1 MLSRI
6 QIGKLLLLMLVF
18 LCVVQLTTSGVAFSL
33 FRGTMGDVDRL
44 NRIAVRKAEHANET
58 TVRLMDARINLSR
71 YMTRVLRTNEPK
83 PEILEHAR
91 KQLAAADAAME
102 RYGKVGADA
111 GQEEALDHAFVDQF
125 KAYRGALGEL
135 VAFLEAGKVQEF
147 LDQPTQKFQDSYIA
161 ARDAA
166 AHHAR
171 ETGEA
176 AWTGAQQRFQLFSVL
191 AGIFAVGSV
200 ALAMWFRF
208 VSSRLIVHPILRIVR
223 AVERSAA
230 GDLTA
235 EIAIDSGNEIG
246 RLATAV
252 EKMQGGLAR
261 IVGSVRVSSDS
272 IATASSEIAAGNAD
286 LSQRTENQASALQQ
300 TAASMDELAVTVT
313 ANADNAR
320 HADVLAREAD
330 ALASRGGEAVKAVVL
345 AMKGI
350 SQSSAEIG
358 EIIGTID
365 SIAFQTNIL
374 ALNAAV
380 EAARAGE
387 QGRGFAVVA
396 GEVRTLAQRSAEA
409 AKQIKTLVS
418 TSIDRVSAG
427 TAQVDSAGETMG
439 EVVQSIR
446 RVTAIVGEISTASTE
461 QSAGVSQI
469 GQAVSQMDE
478 STQRNAA
485 LVEESAA
492 AADSLRSQAQD
503 LVKTVAQFRLKETR

>member
-18 LCVVQLTTSGVAFSL
+18 LCAVQLTTSGVAFSL
-33 FRGTMGDVDRL
+33 FRGTMGDVGRL
-44 NRIAVRKAEHANET
+44 NRLAVDKAEHANEM
-58 TVRLMDARINLSR
+58 TVRLMDSRINLSR

-83 PEILEHAR
+83 PEILEHVL
-91 KQLAAADAAME
+91 KQLAAADAAKE
-102 RYGKVGADA
+102 KYASVGSEP
-111 GQEEALDHAFVDQF
+111 GEEQQLDQAFLDQF
-125 KAYRGALGEL
+125 KVYRGALNEL
-135 VAFLEAGKVQEF
+135 VGFLQAGNVQQF
-147 LDQPTQKFQDSYIA
+147 LDQPTQKYQDSYIA

-166 AHHAR
+166 ALHAR
-171 ETGEA
+171 ETGKA
-176 AWTGAQQRFQLFSVL
+176 AWRDAQQRFELFSVL
-191 AGIFAVGSV
+191 AGVFAIGSI
-200 ALAMWFRF
+200 ALALGFRAM
-208 VSSRLIVHPILRIVR
+208 SSRLIVHPILRIVH

-235 EIAIDSGNEIG
+235 EISVDSSNEIG
-246 RLATAV
+246 RLAAAV
-252 EKMQGGLAR
+252 EKMQGGLAN
-261 IVGSVRVSSDS
+261 IVGSVRLSSDS

-286 LSQRTENQASALQQ
+286 LSQRTESQASALAE
-300 TAASMDELAVTVT
+300 TAASMDEFAATVS
-313 ANADNAR
+313 ANADNAKR
-320 HADVLAREAD
+320 ANELAVEAD
-330 ALASRGGEAVKAVVL
+330 ALASRGGEAMKAVVV

-350 SQSSAEIG
+350 SQSSSEIG

-418 TSIDRVSAG
+418 TSIERVSAG

-446 RVTAIVGEISTASTE
+446 RVTAIVGEISTASSE

-492 AADSLRSQAQD
+492 AAASLRGQAQE
-503 LVKTVAQFRLKETR
+503 LVTTVAQFRLK